1 MKLVSQMGGY
11 GPEKGRKSPV
21 ARWLRRAGK
30 RIPWGTVAWCVF
42 AAATLLI
49 ALKAVSLMAGAIKT
63 VGGAG

>member
-11 GPEKGRKSPV
+11 EPEKGRKSPV

-42 AAATLLI
+42 ALATLLI
-49 ALKAVSLMAGAIKT
+49 AVKAYSLLASVIKT
-63 VGGAG
+63 GGGNG